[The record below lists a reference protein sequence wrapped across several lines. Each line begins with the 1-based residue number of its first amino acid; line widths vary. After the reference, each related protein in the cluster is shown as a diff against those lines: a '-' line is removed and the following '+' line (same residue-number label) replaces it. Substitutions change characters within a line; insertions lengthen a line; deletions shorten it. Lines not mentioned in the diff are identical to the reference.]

1 MAMNWHEIEQKLP
14 TMNQEQ
20 LVDSL
25 KICLQLIERMERE
38 LSDGARKMDKMTA
51 LLHKLS
57 EGKSVNDGT

>member
-25 KICLQLIERMERE
+25 KICLRLIERMERE
-38 LSDGARKMDKMTA
+38 LGEGARKMDEMTA

-57 EGKSVNDGT
+57 EGKSVKEGT